1 MSEKT
6 EQPTPQ
12 KLRKAREDGQAAKSK
27 DFTQTVLI
35 LALFGYM
42 LADATAIVQRL
53 GEMMVFPVGVIP
65 LNFEDAVNTVMTQLM
80 RDMLRLLLPYLLIVI
95 GLGLFIELLQTGMMF
110 SLKAMMPSGKKLNV
124 ASNLKNIFGMK
135 NLMEF
140 LKSTAKIVILAAIIY
155 AVLREELGTLLTLPL
170 AGLVGVGVAVGL
182 LLKSMIV
189 KISLGYV
196 VIALA
201 DFVWQRKQHTK
212 QLMMSKDEVK
222 QEFKQS
228 EGDPHIKN
236 QRKHLHKEMLNEGA
250 VQHSR
255 QASVVV
261 SNPTHVAV
269 ALKYREDETPLPL
282 VLAKGQGAL
291 AERMMHAAREAGVP
305 VMQNIPLA
313 WALLETA
320 EVGEYIPS
328 ELIEPVAQV
337 LLVVRELN
345 PGSSP

>member
-42 LADATAIVQRL
+42 LADAPEVVRRL

-124 ASNLKNIFGMK
+124 ATNLKNIFGMK

-140 LKSTAKIVILAAIIY
+140 LKSTVKIVILAAIIY

-201 DFVWQRKQHTK
+201 DFIWQRKQHTK

-228 EGDPHIKN
+228 EGDPHIKH
-236 QRKHLHKEMLNEGA
+236 QRKHLHQEMLNEGA

-337 LLVVRELN
+337 LLVVRDLN
-345 PGSSP
+345 PRSSP

>member
-12 KLRKAREDGQAAKSK
+12 KLRKARQDGQAAKSK
-27 DFTQTVLI
+27 DFSQTVLI

-42 LADATAIVQRL
+42 LASADDVIRRL
-53 GEMMVFPVGVIP
+53 GEMLLFPAGLLG
-65 LNFEDAVNTVMTQLM
+65 LNFWDAVNTVMTQMM
-80 RDMLRLLLPYLLIVI
+80 RDMVILLLPYLLIVI

-110 SLKAMMPSGKKLNV
+110 SFKAMMPSGKKLNV
-124 ASNLKNIFGMK
+124 ANNVKNIVGMK

-140 LKSTAKIVILAAIIY
+140 LKSNAKIAILTFIIY
-155 AVLREELGTLLTLPL
+155 VVLRDELGTLMTLPL
-170 AGLVGVGVAVGL
+170 AGLVGVGVAVGM

-201 DFVWQRKQHTK
+201 DLVWQRKQHIK

-222 QEFKQS
+222 QEYKQS
-228 EGDPHIKN
+228 EGDPHIKH
-236 QRKHLHKEMLNEGA
+236 QRKHLHQEMLHESA
-250 VQHSR
+250 VDHSR
-255 QASVVV
+255 NASVVV

-269 ALKYREDETPLPL
+269 ALRYEEEKTPLPL

-291 AERMMHAAREAGVP
+291 AERMMHAARESGVP

-337 LLVVRELN
+337 LLLVRDLDAR
-345 PGSSP
+345 SQS